1 MLKQLRVQRDRLALP
16 VLVLLQIKAV
26 IAPPA
31 PSGHPLGAAAAPVG
45 GAAPL
50 KHLSVKEQKQHLA
63 GGRSAVRMRRARAR
77 RFNRGAAA
85 LRVSGLQRSAER
97 RRRERH

>member
-1 MLKQLRVQRDRLALP
+1 MHLSHLDTTVQLKPPTLEGKAQPLGGQLRVQRDRLALP

-31 PSGHPLGAAAAPVG
+31 PSGHPLGAAAAALVG

-63 GGRSAVRMRRARAR
+63 GGR
-77 RFNRGAAA
+77 
-85 LRVSGLQRSAER
+85 
-97 RRRERH
+97 